1 MREADWFVIAFPL
14 VTDWIS
20 HPRSGEAQ
28 TTVSAPVFA
37 RVASAWGASSDVS
50 RCQVGGMSANQG
62 CDHDPECCRLCT
74 VPAAMDWTCA
84 AIRKVNPS
92 WADAMTRLAM
102 MAGHDASERS

>member
-1 MREADWFVIAFPL
+1 
-14 VTDWIS
+14 
-20 HPRSGEAQ
+20 
-28 TTVSAPVFA
+28 
-37 RVASAWGASSDVS
+37 
-50 RCQVGGMSANQG
+50 MSANQG